1 MVPIPQ
7 DAIVMSLCS
16 VCGQQVVGNAG
27 LCARHAAVS
36 TDGWAV
42 GNRIMC
48 DYFHRGIAPP
58 RLPVADRIDDVK
70 RRLVETA

>member
-1 MVPIPQ
+1 
-7 DAIVMSLCS
+7 
-16 VCGQQVVGNAG
+16 
-27 LCARHAAVS
+27 
-36 TDGWAV
+36 
-42 GNRIMC
+42 MC